1 MQIKCLYFPLFQF
14 SSKNKKKT
22 DSKPGDR
29 LDSTIVKYKVKG
41 LPPNAKHFRFHPLA
55 SKSGFFGLNTV
66 TNHDKVI
73 VITEG
78 ELNAMA
84 VNQQTGY
91 PAIALPQGASSL
103 NDQCLPFLS
112 QFEKVVLWF
121 DND

>member
-1 MQIKCLYFPLFQF
+1 MQIKCLYFPLYQF
-14 SSKNKKKT
+14 ASKNKKKVE
-22 DSKPGDR
+22 SKPGDKP
-29 LDSTIVKYKVKG
+29 DFSIVKYKVKG
-41 LPPNAKHFRFHPLA
+41 LPPNKKHFRFHPLA
-55 SKSGFFGLNTV
+55 SKTGFFGLNTV
-66 TNHDKVI
+66 ANDDKVI

-91 PAIALPQGASSL
+91 PAISLPQGASSL
-103 NDQCLPFLS
+103 SDQCLPFLN